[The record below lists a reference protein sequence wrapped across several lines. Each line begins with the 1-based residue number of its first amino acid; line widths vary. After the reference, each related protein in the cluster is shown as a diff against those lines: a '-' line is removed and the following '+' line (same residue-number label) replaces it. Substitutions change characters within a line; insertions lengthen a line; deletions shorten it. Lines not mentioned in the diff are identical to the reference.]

1 MLRQAV
7 PFLITAPPLAYAA
20 ITLYCGRSF
29 FSRKRDL
36 PDFTPPVSIL
46 KPVQGVDGD
55 SFENFASFCRQ
66 DYPQFQIVFAAAS
79 PSDPVIPVIE
89 RLMAG
94 YPEVDI
100 DLVVDGSLQGAN
112 YKVCNL
118 MHAHARAKYPL
129 LIVCDSD
136 IRVGER
142 YLREVCAPF
151 ADPEVG
157 LVTSLYRS
165 SGVRGGGA
173 IEALGFCSEMVPN
186 VMAALKLEGLSFAL
200 GASMALRQT
209 ALERI
214 GGFAVLVD
222 YLADDYQLGN
232 MIHRAGYRLELS
244 PHFVESIM
252 RGDET
257 LTEVLARQLRWGRT
271 MRVSRPGGYLASG
284 ITLPFPAALLAL
296 AVSGFSGEGMAAAAL
311 LYLVRAAVALTYSR
325 CYVKDGLLPRWLW
338 LLPLRDALSFGVWAL
353 SLVGNRVRWRGHLFR
368 LCRGGKILEINES
381 PLVTTPPPSGG
392 RPGLRAEGRF
402 SPQTGGGKGAVSL
415 LPEQPEDEGEDQ
427 GDYDAGGEGEIEG
440 EVFPLDMD
448 VARQPPQPRNAPGQG
463 EDDADGGDDKS

>member
-1 MLRQAV
+1 MYHQAL
-7 PFLITAPPLAYAA
+7 PFLITAPALAYAA

-29 FSRKRDL
+29 FAKGTQL

-46 KPVQGVDGD
+46 KPVKGMDGD

-66 DYPQFQIVFAAAS
+66 NYPRFQIVFAAACAC
-79 PSDPVIPVIE
+79 DPVIPVIE
-89 RLMAG
+89 RVMAA
-94 YPEVDI
+94 YPAVDI
-100 DLVVDGSLQGAN
+100 TLVVDGALHGAN

-165 SGVRGGGA
+165 SQARGVGCS
-173 IEALGFCSEMVPN
+173 IEALGFCGEMVPN

-214 GGFAVLVD
+214 GGFEVLAD

-244 PHFVESIM
+244 PHFVESVM
-252 RGDET
+252 RGDES
-257 LTEVLARQLRWGRT
+257 LSEVLARQLRWGRT

-296 AVSGFSGEGMAAAAL
+296 VVSGFAWEGAAAAAL
-311 LYLVRAAVALTYSR
+311 LYSVRAAVATTYSR
-325 CYVKDGLLPRWLW
+325 AFVKDRLLPRGLW

-353 SLVGNRVRWRGHLFR
+353 SLFGSRVSWRGRMFR
-368 LCRGGKILEINES
+368 LHRGGKIVEI
-381 PLVTTPPPSGG
+381 
-392 RPGLRAEGRF
+392 R
-402 SPQTGGGKGAVSL
+402 
-415 LPEQPEDEGEDQ
+415 
-427 GDYDAGGEGEIEG
+427 
-440 EVFPLDMD
+440 
-448 VARQPPQPRNAPGQG
+448 
-463 EDDADGGDDKS
+463 

>member
-1 MLRQAV
+1 MLRQII
-7 PFLITAPPLAYAA
+7 PFLVTAPALAYAG
-20 ITLYCGRSF
+20 ITLFCGRSF
-29 FSRKRDL
+29 FTQKTQS

-46 KPVQGVDGD
+46 KPVKGVDGY

-79 PSDPVIPVIE
+79 ASDPVIPVIE
-89 RLMAG
+89 QVMAAF
-94 YPEVDI
+94 PKVDI
-100 DLVVDGSLQGAN
+100 ALVVDDAIHGAN

-118 MHAHARAKYPL
+118 MHAHAKAKHPL

-136 IRVGER
+136 IRVGES

-165 SGVRGGGA
+165 SGVNGVGCA
-173 IEALGFCSEMVPN
+173 IEALGFSCEMVPN

-200 GASMALRQT
+200 GASMALRQS

-214 GGFAVLVD
+214 GGFGALVD

-244 PHFVESIM
+244 PFFVESIM
-252 RGDET
+252 RGSESVS
-257 LTEVLARQLRWGRT
+257 EVLVRQLRWGRT

-284 ITLPFPAALLAL
+284 ITLPFPGALFAL
-296 AVSGFSGEGMAAAAL
+296 VVSGFSVEGIAAAAL
-311 LYLVRAAVALTYSR
+311 LYLVRAAVAVNYSR
-325 CYVKDGLLPRWLW
+325 AYVKDRLLPRWLW

-353 SLVGNRVRWRGHLFR
+353 SLSGNRVLWRGHLFR
-368 LCRGGKILEINES
+368 LSKGGKIVEIAS
-381 PLVTTPPPSGG
+381 
-392 RPGLRAEGRF
+392 
-402 SPQTGGGKGAVSL
+402 
-415 LPEQPEDEGEDQ
+415 
-427 GDYDAGGEGEIEG
+427 
-440 EVFPLDMD
+440 
-448 VARQPPQPRNAPGQG
+448 
-463 EDDADGGDDKS
+463 